1 MAALR
6 AMTDDIVEN
15 QMARGT
21 QLTEENKE
29 FLRKII
35 RHFEGFAAVT
45 ADDAE
50 SRAIR
55 AEGYSASASCVTAS
69 AN

>member
-6 AMTDDIVEN
+6 AMTDEIVQN
-15 QMARGT
+15 QMARET
-21 QLTEENKE
+21 YLSDENKE

-35 RHFEGFAAVT
+35 KHFEGFAAIT
-45 ADDAE
+45 ANDAE

-55 AEGYSASASCVTAS
+55 AEGYAQSA
-69 AN
+69 